1 MREKLQNSRGETL
14 VEVLAA
20 VVVCSLSITLLLGAV
35 SASTNIDLRAQSAD
49 TDYYTAL
56 SRAERQS
63 TGDIPDS
70 LPADLSVTVKNET
83 TGQTAE
89 IPNKT
94 DLNFYGTGRLLS
106 YALPPRP
113 DGTGGFG

>member
-1 MREKLQNSRGETL
+1 MREKLRNARGETL

-35 SASTNIDLRAQSAD
+35 SASTSIDLRAQSAD

-56 SRAERQS
+56 SRAERQG

-70 LPADLSVTVKNET
+70 LPADLSVTVEDEK
-83 TGQTAE
+83 TGQTAK

-94 DLNFYGTGRLLS
+94 DLNFYGTDRLLS
-106 YALPPRP
+106 YALPLRP

>member
-1 MREKLQNSRGETL
+1 MREKLRNARGETL

-35 SASTNIDLRAQSAD
+35 SASTSIDLRAQSAD

-56 SRAERQS
+56 SRAERQG

-70 LPADLSVTVKNET
+70 LPDGLSVTVKNGA
-83 TGQTAE
+83 GQSEE
-89 IPNKT
+89 ISAGSGE
-94 DLNFYGTGRLLS
+94 LNFYGTDRLLS
-106 YALPPRP
+106 YALTPRP